1 MPLTPE
7 EQKKARRK
15 ALLLLE
21 HMDRTEKGLSDR
33 LRQAGFSIEAVEDAL
48 AYVRSYGYLD
58 DDRYAENYISYRI
71 DTKSRQKLLQELCQ
85 KGVDRETAQRA
96 WERAAELTEPDEQ
109 ALIQAAIEKK
119 YAPGSCLDDKEIRRL
134 YGYLQ
139 RRGFSWGDISQ
150 VLEKMEISRKRDNG
164 EDDSFDREKCE
175 TIP

>member
-58 DDRYAENYISYRI
+58 DDRY
-71 DTKSRQKLLQELCQ
+71 
-85 KGVDRETAQRA
+85 
-96 WERAAELTEPDEQ
+96 
-109 ALIQAAIEKK
+109 
-119 YAPGSCLDDKEIRRL
+119 
-134 YGYLQ
+134 
-139 RRGFSWGDISQ
+139 
-150 VLEKMEISRKRDNG
+150 
-164 EDDSFDREKCE
+164 
-175 TIP
+175 